1 MSKTCF
7 LLKTPNF
14 CTIFLYFVA
23 EMSEKVFLHCLGHV
37 LRLLK
42 HI

>member
-1 MSKTCF
+1 MSKACF
-7 LLKTPNF
+7 SLKMPNL
-14 CTIFLYFVA
+14 CTTFLYFVA
-23 EMSEKVFLHCLGHV
+23 EMSEKEYLHWVEHV